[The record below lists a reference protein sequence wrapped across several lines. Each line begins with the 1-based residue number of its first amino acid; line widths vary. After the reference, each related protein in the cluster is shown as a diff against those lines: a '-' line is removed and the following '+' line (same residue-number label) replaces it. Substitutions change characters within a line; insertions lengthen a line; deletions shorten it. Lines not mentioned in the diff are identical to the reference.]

1 MSINATY
8 DVFIKITFFILE
20 RDVYFS
26 FKHKFGP
33 KVSLIYVIQVL
44 TQPNVAVLPKFAML
58 SHLELGIVSVEV
70 LLGLL
75 QKSSVLNTLL
85 FKVGNY

>member
-8 DVFIKITFFILE
+8 DVFIKITFFI
-20 RDVYFS
+20 FS

-58 SHLELGIVSVEV
+58 SYLELGTVSVEV

>member
-8 DVFIKITFFILE
+8 DVFIKITFFILK

-26 FKHKFGP
+26 FKHKFAS
-33 KVSLIYVIQVL
+33 KFSLIYVIQVL
-44 TQPNVAVLPKFAML
+44 THPNVAMLPKFPML
-58 SHLELGIVSVEV
+58 SHLELGCVTDVV
-70 LLGLL
+70 LLRLL

-85 FKVGNY
+85 FKVGN